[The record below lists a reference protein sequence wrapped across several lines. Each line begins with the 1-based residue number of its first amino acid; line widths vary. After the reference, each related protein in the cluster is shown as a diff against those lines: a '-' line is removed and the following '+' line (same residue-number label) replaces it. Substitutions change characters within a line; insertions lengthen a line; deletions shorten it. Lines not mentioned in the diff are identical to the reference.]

1 MNIPDDADGRS
12 LPPEIVLRNRLS
24 ELFLEALVDPD
35 RGAYVLWLRTY
46 CRLAGPAHW
55 QVAIP
60 VLAEAVSR
68 EAANY
73 PGADH
78 RGPLEALLADFDL
91 FDLRRLEDDHPWRGP
106 EALEAL
112 RWSWRDTI
120 ELYPEFRDFWT
131 YVVQRAERYW
141 TVVGQLMQQRGRT
154 TGGVEGAVER
164 GVLVFNAGL
173 FFEYH
178 ELLEDH
184 WRTDT
189 GDRKRFLQGMIQ
201 VAVGLHHWEHGNY
214 RGATL
219 LLREGAERLAVG
231 RPYLLGLDVEAFY
244 HEVQGVRAA
253 LEALEPQRSQP
264 LSCTLLPKQHL
275 LSG

>member
-1 MNIPDDADGRS
+1 MKIPADAEGRS
-12 LPPEIVLRNRLS
+12 LPPAIVLRNRLS
-24 ELFLEALVDPD
+24 ELFLKALTDPD
-35 RGAYVLWLRTY
+35 RGAYVLWLWAY

-55 QVAIP
+55 QVAVA
-60 VLAEAVSR
+60 VLAEAVNR
-68 EAANY
+68 EAASH

-91 FDLRRLEDDHPWRGP
+91 FQLRDVEDEKVLRGP

-112 RWSWRDTI
+112 RWSWRDAI
-120 ELYPEFRDFWT
+120 ELYPEFRDFWA

-141 TVVGQLMQQRGRT
+141 AVVGELMQRHGRAK
-154 TGGVEGAVER
+154 GGLEGAVER

-184 WRTDT
+184 WRTET
-189 GDRKRFLQGMIQ
+189 GDRKRFLQGLIQ
-201 VAVGLHHWEHGNY
+201 VAVGLHHWEHHNY

-231 RPYLLGLDVEAFY
+231 RPGLLGLDVEAFY

-253 LEALEPQRSQP
+253 MEALERQCSQAY
-264 LSCTLLPKQHL
+264 SRTLLPKQRL
-275 LSG
+275 LS

>member
-1 MNIPDDADGRS
+1 MKIPDDAEGRS

-24 ELFLEALVDPD
+24 ELFLEALADPD
-35 RGAYVLWLRTY
+35 RGAYVLWLWTY
-46 CRLAGPAHW
+46 CRLAGPANW
-55 QVAIP
+55 QVAVA
-60 VLAEAVSR
+60 VLAEAVNR

-91 FDLRRLEDDHPWRGP
+91 FQLRHLEDDHAWRGP
-106 EALEAL
+106 EVLEAL
-112 RWSWRDTI
+112 RWSWRDAI

-141 TVVGQLMQQRGRT
+141 AVVGELMQRHGRT
-154 TGGVEGAVER
+154 KGGLEGAVER

-184 WRTDT
+184 WRAETS
-189 GDRKRFLQGMIQ
+189 DRKRFLQGMIQ
-201 VAVGLHHWEHGNY
+201 VAVGLHHWEHTNY
-214 RGATL
+214 RGAIL

-231 RPYLLGLDVEAFY
+231 RPRLLGLDVEAFY
-244 HEVQGVRAA
+244 HEVQRLRAA
-253 LEALEPQRSQP
+253 LEAAEPQRSP
-264 LSCTLLPKQHL
+264 ALSRTLLPKQHL
-275 LSG
+275 MG

>member
-1 MNIPDDADGRS
+1 MPRCLRIARTSAITRSSSAYNSVPSRRDGAYGVGASPFVCHHPRPNRGLGQPNEAADMNIADAADGRS

-24 ELFLEALVDPD
+24 ELFLEALADPE

-55 QVAIP
+55 QVAFP
-60 VLAEAVSR
+60 VLAEVVSR

-91 FDLRRLEDDHPWRGP
+91 FQLRHLEDDHAWRGP

-112 RWSWRDTI
+112 RWSWQDTI
-120 ELYPEFRDFWT
+120 ELYPEFRECWM

-141 TVVGQLMQQRGRT
+141 TVVGQLMQQHGRMK
-154 TGGVEGAVER
+154 GGVKGAVAQ
-164 GVLVFNAGL
+164 GVRVFNAGL

-178 ELLEDH
+178 ELIEDH
-184 WRTDT
+184 WRAET
-189 GDRKRFLQGMIQ
+189 GDRKRFLQGLIQ
-201 VAVGLHHWEHGNY
+201 VAVG
-214 RGATL
+214 
-219 LLREGAERLAVG
+219 
-231 RPYLLGLDVEAFY
+231 
-244 HEVQGVRAA
+244 
-253 LEALEPQRSQP
+253 
-264 LSCTLLPKQHL
+264 
-275 LSG
+275 

>member
-1 MNIPDDADGRS
+1 MNIADDADGRS

-24 ELFLEALVDPD
+24 ELFLEALADPE

-55 QVAIP
+55 QVAVP
-60 VLAEAVSR
+60 VLAEVVSR
-68 EAANY
+68 EATNY

-91 FDLRRLEDDHPWRGP
+91 FQLQHLEDDHAWRGP

-112 RWSWRDTI
+112 RWSWHDTI
-120 ELYPEFRDFWT
+120 ELYPEFRECWI

-141 TVVGQLMQQRGRT
+141 TVVGQLMQQHGRMK
-154 TGGVEGAVER
+154 GGVKGAVAQ
-164 GVLVFNAGL
+164 GVRVFNAGL

-178 ELLEDH
+178 ELIEDH
-184 WRTDT
+184 WRAET
-189 GDRKRFLQGMIQ
+189 GDRKRFLQGLIQ
-201 VAVGLHHWEHGNY
+201 VAVGLHHWEHHNY

-219 LLREGAERLAVG
+219 LLREGAERFSVG
-231 RPYLLGLDVEAFY
+231 RPCLLGLDVEAFY
-244 HEVQGVRAA
+244 HEVQRLRAA
-253 LEALEPQRSQP
+253 LEELGPQRSQA
-264 LSCTLLPKQHL
+264 LSRTLLPKQRL
-275 LSG
+275 LS

>member
-1 MNIPDDADGRS
+1 MKIPDDAEGRS

-24 ELFLEALVDPD
+24 ELFLEALADPD
-35 RGAYVLWLRTY
+35 RGAYVLWLWTY

-55 QVAIP
+55 QVAVA
-60 VLAEAVSR
+60 VLAEAVNR

-91 FDLRRLEDDHPWRGP
+91 FQLRHLEDDHAWRGP
-106 EALEAL
+106 EALAAL
-112 RWSWRDTI
+112 RWSWRDAI

-131 YVVQRAERYW
+131 YMVQRAERYW
-141 TVVGQLMQQRGRT
+141 AVVGELMQQRGRT
-154 TGGVEGAVER
+154 KGGLEGAVER

-178 ELLEDH
+178 EWLEDH
-184 WRTDT
+184 WRAET

-201 VAVGLHHWEHGNY
+201 VAVALHHWEHANY

-219 LLREGAERLAVG
+219 LLREGAERLTVG
-231 RPYLLGLDVEAFY
+231 RPCLLGLDVEAFY
-244 HEVQGVRAA
+244 HEVQRLRAA
-253 LEALEPQRSQP
+253 LEAAEPQCPHAPSRTS
-264 LSCTLLPKQHL
+264 LPKQRL
-275 LSG
+275 MG